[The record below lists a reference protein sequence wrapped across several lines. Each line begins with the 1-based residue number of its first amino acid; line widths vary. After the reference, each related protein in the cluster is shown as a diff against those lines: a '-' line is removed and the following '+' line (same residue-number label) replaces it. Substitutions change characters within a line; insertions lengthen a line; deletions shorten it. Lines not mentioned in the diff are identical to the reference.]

1 MPPNPFPWYEAVT
14 GDELEQGDLLDAC
27 PVFRPPDELSEWDE
41 TAPVFFETEGR
52 NVIVVS
58 QACDLVKGREKLSEV
73 LLCPVWNLSSF
84 RAGDHLST
92 VKGREEARRGMLPNL
107 HMLAGCSLP
116 GLERDIRIVDFR
128 QVFSLPVAFTR
139 QQAERSDSRLRLLPP
154 YREHLAQA
162 FARFFMRIGLPL
174 DIPPFR

>member
-1 MPPNPFPWYEAVT
+1 MPTNPFPWYEVVT

-27 PVFRPPDELSEWDE
+27 PVFGPPDELPEWDE

-58 QACDLVKGREKLSEV
+58 QDCDLVKGREKLSE
-73 LLCPVWNLSSF
+73 CFSALSGIF
-84 RAGDHLST
+84 RVRTGDHLST
-92 VKGREEARRGMLPNL
+92 VRGREEARRGMLPNL

-116 GLERDIRIVDFR
+116 GHERVRVVDFR

-139 QQAERSDSRLRLLPP
+139 RQAERSDSRLRLLPP